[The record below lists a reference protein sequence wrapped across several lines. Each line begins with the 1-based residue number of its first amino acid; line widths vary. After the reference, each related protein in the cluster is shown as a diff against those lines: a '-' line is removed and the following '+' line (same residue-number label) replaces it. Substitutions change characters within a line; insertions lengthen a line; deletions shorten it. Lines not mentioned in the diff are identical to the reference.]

1 MKLESSLV
9 NLVDFL
15 SLQLQST
22 VHLYYLSYV
31 SVLPQRIK
39 YTTLSLG
46 FPEADPAMKHL
57 CMEFLEGLSGEIGR
71 GLEEA
76 DRKGEGAKWWNNVRC
91 RCSPRQSSRELGKI
105 NYTLKSVPF
114 TAKECAF
121 FLQQSIS
128 ALIKAILWRSQME
141 VLSSKGPESDWQGT
155 ELVLRDLDVAPLLA
169 AIALNPSSWH

>member
-15 SLQLQST
+15 SLQPQST

-39 YTTLSLG
+39 YTVLSLG

-76 DRKGEGAKWWNNVRC
+76 DRKGKGAK
-91 RCSPRQSSRELGKI
+91 
-105 NYTLKSVPF
+105 
-114 TAKECAF
+114 
-121 FLQQSIS
+121 
-128 ALIKAILWRSQME
+128 
-141 VLSSKGPESDWQGT
+141 
-155 ELVLRDLDVAPLLA
+155 
-169 AIALNPSSWH
+169 